1 MFFDTSEALT
11 ADDTDTRVDIYE
23 HVVGGGTNL
32 VSTGPQGGNGAFDAS
47 FENTNP
53 DGSHVL
59 FRTAEQLV
67 AADTDAVEDVYDRS
81 GGTTTLVSTGPQA
94 TTCFFGP
101 STAYSYAIS
110 PDGTRIL
117 FTSSDKLVP
126 EDVDCG
132 GDVYERAGGTTT
144 LVSKGSQ
151 TQASG
156 SFDQAGPAGFSSDL
170 TTVYFSSEAR
180 LEPEDTDSSSDIYKR
195 EGGVTTL
202 VSVGPNGGNGAF
214 GASNASYGLVDGTT
228 FYFTTSESLVS
239 ADTDTSQD
247 IYARDGTTTT
257 LVSAGPA
264 GGNGAFTHTLYRTTP
279 DGSHALFVTDEALV
293 AGDTDT
299 RQDLYE
305 YTGGACDSCR
315 PGRREATAPST
326 STPRRSTSR
335 RTATRSSS

>member
-1 MFFDTSEALT
+1 MGTTGGNGTQNVFWYTPAADGSRVFFETSEALT
-11 ADDTDTRVDIYE
+11 ADDTDTRMDIYE

-101 STAYSYAIS
+101 STAYSYGIS

-132 GDVYERAGGTTT
+132 DDVYERAGGTTT

-156 SFDQAGPAGFSSDL
+156 SFDQAGPAGSSSDL
-170 TTVYFSSEAR
+170 TTVYFS
-180 LEPEDTDSSSDIYKR
+180 
-195 EGGVTTL
+195 
-202 VSVGPNGGNGAF
+202 F
-214 GASNASYGLVDGTT
+214 
-228 FYFTTSESLVS
+228 
-239 ADTDTSQD
+239 
-247 IYARDGTTTT
+247 
-257 LVSAGPA
+257 
-264 GGNGAFTHTLYRTTP
+264 
-279 DGSHALFVTDEALV
+279 
-293 AGDTDT
+293 
-299 RQDLYE
+299 
-305 YTGGACDSCR
+305 GGAAR
-315 PGRREATAPST
+315 ARATPTPPRTST
-326 STPRRSTSR
+326 SAR
-335 RTATRSSS
+335 AA

>member
-1 MFFDTSEALT
+1 MLLAAAGPAHADHSVIEHASVGTTGGNGTQHVFSYYPAADGSRVFFETSEALT

-144 LVSKGSQ
+144 LVSKGSPD
-151 TQASG
+151 AGLRLVRPSG
-156 SFDQAGPAGFSSDL
+156 SGGLLLRPDHGVLRFRRRGSSL
-170 TTVYFSSEAR
+170 R
-180 LEPEDTDSSSDIYKR
+180 DTDSS
-195 EGGVTTL
+195 
-202 VSVGPNGGNGAF
+202 
-214 GASNASYGLVDGTT
+214 
-228 FYFTTSESLVS
+228 
-239 ADTDTSQD
+239 
-247 IYARDGTTTT
+247 
-257 LVSAGPA
+257 
-264 GGNGAFTHTLYRTTP
+264 RT
-279 DGSHALFVTDEALV
+279 
-293 AGDTDT
+293 
-299 RQDLYE
+299 
-305 YTGGACDSCR
+305 
-315 PGRREATAPST
+315 ST
-326 STPRRSTSR
+326 SAR
-335 RTATRSSS
+335 AA